1 MKRERKT
8 RVRLIPKTETC
19 ITEWERAV
27 KAYLKQG
34 MTAREA
40 VRKAYEEHPVM
51 HELLTEVRER
61 GEIQLKSGYGKPIPR
76 KVAQKALE
84 IPWAEDGLKLSERT
98 TKGANLVRNW
108 AARTIAKAIRNGDTA
123 QGLTKRLYDGFD
135 FKGGKE
141 ILPAQDIPRY
151 LRDLVNAGRKVDGYD
166 AEYRNLL
173 RRARSALERNEA
185 GPLKAAYEEI
195 IRAVETRSEKAIDK
209 AVYVATQENTRYYAR
224 RIARTELQRAYQDGE
239 FAQWTNDDDVVAFQ
253 WRTSSKHSDCDI
265 CDLYKEADLYGLG
278 KGVFPK
284 DKVPSLPL
292 HPHCMCY
299 LKPIMQGAEI
309 LQGKTE
315 RNRVEQGGREYID
328 ALSKRQRE
336 QLLGVNGSKD
346 VLTGRVSWTAKA
358 RGYSTGVMRSR
369 IERAAGERG
378 ITKKRT
384 VGDPV
389 RRIDRDYIRSSDF
402 GNKFTRLDNSMEVN
416 KQLKVCAR
424 KALFNNDG
432 TTNEDIYFIHSETG
446 KLLGKI
452 VGYDYAQG
460 AKYTPEITG
469 MIGRNR
475 GKIITLHSHPNNNP
489 PTGSD
494 LLSAFKWGHKKGY
507 VVTIAGDLHEYELIK
522 KNKEALFIFKRFDNK
537 VARKMNLGYNQAG
550 AIKSVLE
557 ELFRFVLWREV
568 K

>member
-8 RVRLIPKTETC
+8 RARLIPKTEKR
-19 ITEWERAV
+19 ITEWEHAV

-51 HELLTEVRER
+51 HELLTEVRAR
-61 GEIQLKSGYGKPIPR
+61 GEIQLKNGYGKPIPR

-123 QGLTKRLYDGFD
+123 QELTKRLYDGFN

-173 RRARSALERNEA
+173 RRARSALERNQA

-239 FAQWTNDDDVVAFQ
+239 FAQWTSDDDVVAFQ

-278 KGVFPK
+278 KGVFPR

-328 ALSKRQRE
+328 ALNKRQRE
-336 QLLGVNGSKD
+336 QLLGVHGSKD
-346 VLTGRVSWTAKA
+346 ALTGRVSWTAKA
-358 RGYSTGVMRSR
+358 RGYSTGVMKSR
-369 IERAAGERG
+369 LREAQKSSIVVITEKYANIKKPSAGRLTYDKDYDIHKNKREIEVAQWLYEHIGGDIKLLAAVNKEN
-378 ITKKRT
+378 KKTPDCLWNGKYWDLKSISTEKAADSAIRYG
-384 VGDPV
+384 VKQIQANPGGV
-389 RRIDRDYIRSSDF
+389 ILDYIGEELDVKKVKAVSINRLKRSQTL
-402 GNKFTRLDNSMEVN
+402 GI
-416 KQLKVCAR
+416 KV
-424 KALFNNDG
+424 LV
-432 TTNEDIYFIHSETG
+432 
-446 KLLGKI
+446 L
-452 VGYDYAQG
+452 
-460 AKYTPEITG
+460 
-469 MIGRNR
+469 RN
-475 GKIITLHSHPNNNP
+475 G
-489 PTGSD
+489 
-494 LLSAFKWGHKKGY
+494 
-507 VVTIAGDLHEYELIK
+507 ELILAM
-522 KNKEALFIFKRFDNK
+522 KNK
-537 VARKMNLGYNQAG
+537 
-550 AIKSVLE
+550 
-557 ELFRFVLWREV
+557 
-568 K
+568 

>member
-8 RVRLIPKTETC
+8 RARLIPKTETC
-19 ITEWERAV
+19 ITEWEHAV

-40 VRKAYEEHPVM
+40 VRKAYKEHPVM

-61 GEIQLKSGYGKPIPR
+61 GEIQLKSGYGKPLSR

-84 IPWAEDGLKLSERT
+84 MPWSEDGLRLSERT

-123 QGLTKRLYDGFD
+123 QELTKRLYDGFN

-173 RRARSALERNEA
+173 RRARSALERNQA

-239 FAQWTNDDDVVAFQ
+239 FAQWINDDDVVAFQ

-299 LKPIMQGAEI
+299 LKPILQGAEI

-336 QLLGVNGSKD
+336 QLLGVHGSKD

-358 RGYSTGVMRSR
+358 RGYSNEYMQSR
-369 IERAAGERG
+369 IENLEKMQDQAYNAIKGL
-378 ITKKRT
+378 K
-384 VGDPV
+384 
-389 RRIDRDYIRSSDF
+389 DRP
-402 GNKFTRLDNSMEVN
+402 NK
-416 KQLKVCAR
+416 
-424 KALFNNDG
+424 
-432 TTNEDIYFIHSETG
+432 
-446 KLLGKI
+446 
-452 VGYDYAQG
+452 
-460 AKYTPEITG
+460 
-469 MIGRNR
+469 
-475 GKIITLHSHPNNNP
+475 
-489 PTGSD
+489 
-494 LLSAFKWGHKKGY
+494 Y
-507 VVTIAGDLHEYELIK
+507 VVDKILNGEYGTKINDEKQKSHIEMTAEKGKSYLFDTVNPQELFDTYAGSGTIVKTRNGNNT
-522 KNKEALFIFKRFDNK
+522 NKEECVANKYIGIDGSSGLKTRKFK
-537 VARKMNLGYNQAG
+537 
-550 AIKSVLE
+550 IHHSKSRTHIVPK
-557 ELFRFVLWREV
+557 RERENGRD
-568 K
+568 KK

>member
-8 RVRLIPKTETC
+8 RARLIPKTETC
-19 ITEWERAV
+19 ITEWEHAV

-278 KGVFPK
+278 KGVFPR

-315 RNRVEQGGREYID
+315 RNRIEQGGREYID
-328 ALSKRQRE
+328 ALDKRQRE
-336 QLLGVNGSKD
+336 QLLGVHGSKD

-358 RGYSTGVMRSR
+358 RGYSTGVMKSR
-369 IERAAGERG
+369 LNEVQALDERILLPDWYKAVIPVAKIEKYALKEENKARAFYLALGYTVNDSRVLIESIWENLDKYPALKGKSDQYGDRYSVTMEIKGINGKTASIVTAWIKDKKDGEVRLTSCYV
-378 ITKKRT
+378 TKK
-384 VGDPV
+384 
-389 RRIDRDYIRSSDF
+389 
-402 GNKFTRLDNSMEVN
+402 
-416 KQLKVCAR
+416 
-424 KALFNNDG
+424 
-432 TTNEDIYFIHSETG
+432 
-446 KLLGKI
+446 
-452 VGYDYAQG
+452 
-460 AKYTPEITG
+460 
-469 MIGRNR
+469 
-475 GKIITLHSHPNNNP
+475 
-489 PTGSD
+489 
-494 LLSAFKWGHKKGY
+494 
-507 VVTIAGDLHEYELIK
+507 
-522 KNKEALFIFKRFDNK
+522 KE
-537 VARKMNLGYNQAG
+537 
-550 AIKSVLE
+550 
-557 ELFRFVLWREV
+557 
-568 K
+568 

>member
-8 RVRLIPKTETC
+8 RARLIPKTETC
-19 ITEWERAV
+19 ITEWEHAV

-123 QGLTKRLYDGFD
+123 QELTKRLYDGFN

-151 LRDLVNAGRKVDGYD
+151 LRDLVNAGRKIDGYD

-284 DKVPSLPL
+284 DKVPSLSL

-299 LKPIMQGAEI
+299 LKPIIQGAEI

-328 ALSKRQRE
+328 ALDKRQRE
-336 QLLGVNGSKD
+336 QLLGVHGSKD

-358 RGYSTGVMRSR
+358 RGYSTGVMKSR
-369 IERAAGERG
+369 LREAKKSSIVAITEKYANIKKPSAGRLTYDKDYDIHKNKREIEVAQWLYEHIGGNIKLLTAVNKANKKTPDYLWNGKHWDLKSISTEKAADSAIRYGVKQIQANPG
-378 ITKKRT
+378 GVIL
-384 VGDPV
+384 
-389 RRIDRDYIRSSDF
+389 DYIGEELDVKKVKAVSINRLKRSQTL
-402 GNKFTRLDNSMEVN
+402 GI
-416 KQLKVCAR
+416 KV
-424 KALFNNDG
+424 LV
-432 TTNEDIYFIHSETG
+432 
-446 KLLGKI
+446 L
-452 VGYDYAQG
+452 
-460 AKYTPEITG
+460 
-469 MIGRNR
+469 RN
-475 GKIITLHSHPNNNP
+475 G
-489 PTGSD
+489 
-494 LLSAFKWGHKKGY
+494 
-507 VVTIAGDLHEYELIK
+507 ELILAMQ
-522 KNKEALFIFKRFDNK
+522 NK
-537 VARKMNLGYNQAG
+537 
-550 AIKSVLE
+550 
-557 ELFRFVLWREV
+557 
-568 K
+568 

>member
-34 MTAREA
+34 MAAREA

-61 GEIQLKSGYGKPIPR
+61 GEMQLKSGYGKPIPR

-123 QGLTKRLYDGFD
+123 QELTRRLYDGFN

-151 LRDLVNAGRKVDGYD
+151 LRDLVNVGRKVDGYD

-299 LKPIMQGAEI
+299 LKPIMQGAEM

-336 QLLGVNGSKD
+336 QLLGVNGSKE

-358 RGYSTGVMRSR
+358 RGYSTGVMKSR
-369 IERAAGERG
+369 MREAQKSSIVVITEKYANIKKPSAGRLTYDKDYD
-378 ITKKRT
+378 IHKNKREIA
-384 VGDPV
+384 VAQWLYEHIG
-389 RRIDRDYIRSSDF
+389 
-402 GNKFTRLDNSMEVN
+402 GNIKLLTAVN
-416 KQLKVCAR
+416 KDNKKTPDYLWNGKYWDLKSISTE
-424 KALFNNDG
+424 KAADSAIRYGLKQIQENPG
-432 TTNEDIYFIHSETG
+432 GLVLQYTGEDADVD
-446 KLLGKI
+446 KLSNIASGRLRR
-452 VGYDYAQG
+452 GY
-460 AKYTPEITG
+460 
-469 MIGRNR
+469 
-475 GKIITLHSHPNNNP
+475 NNP
-489 PTGSD
+489 VEVIVLDKSGV
-494 LLSAFKWGHKKGY
+494 L
-507 VVTIAGDLHEYELIK
+507 VVLKYRPE
-522 KNKEALFIFKRFDNK
+522 
-537 VARKMNLGYNQAG
+537 Q
-550 AIKSVLE
+550 
-557 ELFRFVLWREV
+557 
-568 K
+568 

>member
-76 KVAQKALE
+76 KVAQRALE

-123 QGLTKRLYDGFD
+123 QELTKRLYDGFN

-239 FAQWTNDDDVVAFQ
+239 LAKYESDEDVVAYQ
-253 WRTSSKHSDCDI
+253 WKRSSRHPHYDI
-265 CDLYKEADLYGLG
+265 CDFYAQADLFNLG
-278 KGVFPK
+278 AGVFPK
-284 DKVPSLPL
+284 GKLPAL
-292 HPHCMCY
+292 PAHPNCLCY
-299 LKPIMQGAEI
+299 VKPVYAGLIDMSKEDEVKGYKNAETFI
-309 LQGKTE
+309 NGLRKP
-315 RNRVEQGGREYID
+315 EQN
-328 ALSKRQRE
+328 S
-336 QLLGVNGSKD
+336 LLGVQK
-346 VLTGRVSWTAKA
+346 AKEYRA
-358 RGYSTGVMRSR
+358 GKRTWPQAIRGMDGGLMRSR
-369 IERAAGERG
+369 LVLALDTLSDDELTDWMKEQGVPDYVQKLVLAGEVDKKLVFG
-378 ITKKRT
+378 SKEEMMSLNLLPPTDEYIEKLANQQNKTYTK
-384 VGDPV
+384 G
-389 RRIDRDYIRSSDF
+389 
-402 GNKFTRLDNSMEVN
+402 
-416 KQLKVCAR
+416 KQGEERFYADDGKPIYPP
-424 KALFNNDG
+424 NDG
-432 TTNEDIYFIHSETG
+432 VIGTISNISLNAGSMIVSRYGGNHGSYVSPDDTELEARSLSRMTRQEDYHRFKILKDVDNTEQGIIAPWFGKRGLGIQYKLSEH
-446 KLLGKI
+446 I
-452 VGYDYAQG
+452 
-460 AKYTPEITG
+460 E
-469 MIGRNR
+469 
-475 GKIITLHSHPNNNP
+475 
-489 PTGSD
+489 D
-494 LLSAFKWGHKKGY
+494 LLN
-507 VVTIAGDLHEYELIK
+507 V
-522 KNKEALFIFKRFDNK
+522 
-537 VARKMNLGYNQAG
+537 
-550 AIKSVLE
+550 VLE
-557 ELFRFVLWREV
+557 EI
-568 K
+568 